1 MSLPH
6 QQLSRKANRNS
17 LLAPPTRFLAPAELQ
32 RTRLPPPENGAAWDR
47 LCFEQWQSL
56 EQQQQQQGAGAGQQ
70 GGEAGSPPGTPPPP
84 PPGDPPPG
92 SGTAAEGGGGGGET
106 DRICGPV
113 LRTVLAMDQVGGRG
127 VKWVQARRKSG
138 GTFGTVVST

>member
-1 MSLPH
+1 M
-6 QQLSRKANRNS
+6 
-17 LLAPPTRFLAPAELQ
+17 LAPPKRPLPSAELQ

-56 EQQQQQQGAGAGQQ
+56 EQQQQGAGPGQQ
-70 GGEAGSPPGTPPPP
+70 GGEAGSPPGVPPPP

-92 SGTAAEGGGGGGET
+92 SGTAGEGAAGGGET

-113 LRTVLAMDQVGGRG
+113 LRTVLAMDQVGGQG
-127 VKWVQARRKSG
+127 LE
-138 GTFGTVVST
+138 